1 MKGIYEEEDE
11 IELKGTTKTVDPLEE
26 KEGEIIT
33 EKGDVNESDGE
44 LVPVEFSGSSAKCIV
59 KEQGLDEGE
68 LDQQTASALNIRYR
82 VFNDTAIRTAIDSEK
97 NVWFVADDIVKVLG
111 YTKDTATVVKK
122 HCNKVYDSKD
132 LDGTNELARKIMVD
146 TKGGKQAMIAI
157 SEGDM
162 YRLIMRSTMP
172 EARNFEKWVVE
183 DVLPQIRKTGK
194 YAVKR
199 KITMSTPEAQAKYEA
214 AKAALSEQCEL
225 FPNVVQ
231 SITFPKPMTD
241 KINAVKKRLFDE
253 GHTFPN
259 DKEFLKFLVTR
270 ALEQLEA

>member
-1 MKGIYEEEDE
+1 MKGIYEEEEE

-44 LVPVEFSGSSAKCIV
+44 LVPVEYSGSSAKCIV

-259 DKEFLKFLVTR
+259 NKEFVKFLVNK
-270 ALEQLEA
+270 ALEELEG

>member
-11 IELKGTTKTVDPLEE
+11 IETSASTKSVLADSE
-26 KEGEIIT
+26 KEAET
-33 EKGDVNESDGE
+33 VAENS
-44 LVPVEFSGSSAKCIV
+44 LVPVEYSESSAQCIV
-59 KEQGLDEGE
+59 KESSVEEED
-68 LDQQTASALNIRYR
+68 LDQTIASALNIRYR

-111 YTKDTATVVKK
+111 YAKDTAAVIKK

-162 YRLIMRSTMP
+162 YRLIMRSNMP
-172 EARNFEKWVVE
+172 EARNFERWVVE

-214 AKAALSEQCEL
+214 DKAALSEQCEL
-225 FPNVVQ
+225 FTNEVQ
-231 SITFPKPMTD
+231 SITFPDDIKD
-241 KINAVKKRLFDE
+241 RCNAVKKRLFDE

-259 DKEFLKFLVTR
+259 NKEFLKFLVNKG
-270 ALEQLEA
+270 LEELEA

>member
-11 IELKGTTKTVDPLEE
+11 IELKGATKTVDPLEE
-26 KEGEIIT
+26 KEAEVVT

-44 LVPVEFSGSSAKCIV
+44 LVPVEYSGSSAKCIV

-111 YTKDTATVVKK
+111 YAKDTAAVIKK

-199 KITMSTPEAQAKYEA
+199 KITFKNPEDAAKYEA
-214 AKAALSEQCEL
+214 AKAELSEQCEL
-225 FPNVVQ
+225 FPNMVQ
-231 SITFPKPMTD
+231 SITFPD
-241 KINAVKKRLFDE
+241 DVRDRCNAVRQRLFDE
-253 GHTFPN
+253 GTRFPN
-259 DKEFLKFLVTR
+259 SKEFLKFLVNK
-270 ALEQLEA
+270 ALEDLEA

>member
-1 MKGIYEEEDE
+1 M
-11 IELKGTTKTVDPLEE
+11 EE
-26 KEGEIIT
+26 KEAEVVT

-44 LVPVEFSGSSAKCIV
+44 LVPVEYSGSSAKCIV

-111 YTKDTATVVKK
+111 YAKDTAAVIKK

>member
-11 IELKGTTKTVDPLEE
+11 ILPTSSNESLDLVNKNEAETDVEFNEEDGIKAPAVIEGNAPE
-26 KEGEIIT
+26 KEGDFDE
-33 EKGDVNESDGE
+33 NEYEVLTG
-44 LVPVEFSGSSAKCIV
+44 K
-59 KEQGLDEGE
+59 
-68 LDQQTASALNIRYR
+68 ALKLRYR
-82 VFNDTAIRTAIDSEK
+82 IFNDIAIRHVTDDKK
-97 NVWFVADDIVKVLG
+97 NVWFVADDVCKVLG
-111 YTKDTATVVKK
+111 YKNTFKAIAD
-122 HCNKVYDSKD
+122 HCGKVIDSKD
-132 LDGTNELARKIMVD
+132 IDNEHCFARKINVKD
-146 TKGGKQAMIAI
+146 ANGHAQAMTAI
-157 SEGDM
+157 SEGDL
-162 YRLIMRSTMP
+162 YRLVIRSRMP
-172 EARNFEKWVVE
+172 EARIFESWVCDEVI
-183 DVLPQIRKTGK
+183 PQIRKTGK

>member
-44 LVPVEFSGSSAKCIV
+44 LVPVEYSGSSAKCIV

-68 LDQQTASALNIRYR
+68 IDQQTASALNIRYR

-225 FPNVVQ
+225 FTNEVQ

-259 DKEFLKFLVTR
+259 NKEFLKFLVNK
-270 ALEQLEA
+270 ALEDLEA

>member
-1 MKGIYEEEDE
+1 MKGIYEEDEE
-11 IELKGTTKTVDPLEE
+11 IEVKGYPKSGNPLEE
-26 KEGEIIT
+26 KEAEVVT

-44 LVPVEFSGSSAKCIV
+44 LVPVEYSGSSAKCIV

-111 YTKDTATVVKK
+111 YKNHTADVIKR
-122 HCNKVYDSKD
+122 HCNKVIDSKD

-199 KITMSTPEAQAKYEA
+199 KITFKNPEDAAKYEA
-214 AKAALSEQCEL
+214 AKAELSEQCEL
-225 FPNVVQ
+225 FTNMIQ
-231 SITFPKPMTD
+231 SVSFPDDIKD
-241 KINAVKKRLFDE
+241 RCNAVKKRLFDE

-259 DKEFLKFLVTR
+259 NKEFLKFLVNKG
-270 ALEQLEA
+270 LEELEA